1 MAKRDALADRVIQLP
16 GTGGCGKNQVTVK
29 GGVARHQRAGK
40 AVMRGNGQP
49 LALRLVERRIGGDD
63 TDGRVLGRCQ
73 AARQRHIG
81 SGTGR
86 RRAEATKFTAL
97 FPWRGP
103 QMRHP
108 VRRRRAMRVHR
119 DQRADRH
126 TVVQHCRG

>member
-1 MAKRDALADRVIQLP
+1 
-16 GTGGCGKNQVTVK
+16 
-29 GGVARHQRAGK
+29 
-40 AVMRGNGQP
+40 MRGNGQS
-49 LALRLVERRIGGDD
+49 LALRLVERRISSND
-63 TDGRVLGRCQ
+63 TDGRILGRCQ
-73 AARQRHIG
+73 TARQRHIG

-86 RRAEATKFTAL
+86 HRAKATKFIAL
-97 FPWRGP
+97 FPRRGP